1 MEAARGKMAEVGFFE
16 GHLQLVVSPVGAVVR
31 CDLGYLPASPSA
43 THTQ

>member
-1 MEAARGKMAEVGFFE
+1 MEAVRGKMAEVGFFK